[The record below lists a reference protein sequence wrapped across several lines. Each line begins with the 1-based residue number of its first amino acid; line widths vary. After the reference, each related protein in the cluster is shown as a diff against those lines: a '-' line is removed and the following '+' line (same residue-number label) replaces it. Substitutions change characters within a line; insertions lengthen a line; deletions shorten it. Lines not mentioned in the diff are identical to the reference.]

1 MVGANPVEGILCFLL
16 TVAWWLLLI
25 RAIVSLILALG
36 RRGGPPSGPL
46 RTAHDLLID
55 VTEPVLRPLRR
66 IVPPAGML
74 DLSILV
80 AFVIILVLQIAIC
93 G

>member
-25 RAIVSLILALG
+25 RAVVSLIFALG
-36 RRGGPPSGPL
+36 RRGAPPSGPL

-80 AFVIILVLQIAIC
+80 AFVIIFVLQIAIC

>member
-1 MVGANPVEGILCFLL
+1 MIAANPVEGILCFLL
-16 TVAWWLLLI
+16 QAASLLLLV
-25 RAIVSLILALG
+25 RVVVSFILLL
-36 RRGGPPSGPL
+36 RGGRPPPSGPL

-66 IVPPAGML
+66 FVPPAGMF
-74 DLSILV
+74 DMSV
-80 AFVIILVLQIAIC
+80 AVAWVIIIVLQIAIC